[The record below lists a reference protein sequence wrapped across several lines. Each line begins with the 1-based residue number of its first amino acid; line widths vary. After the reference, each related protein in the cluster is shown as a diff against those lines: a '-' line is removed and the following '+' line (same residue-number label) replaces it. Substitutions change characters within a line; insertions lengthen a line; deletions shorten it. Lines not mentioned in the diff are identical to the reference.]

1 MRKRTLAIYDE
12 SAADTV
18 RTLFLLS
25 QHPTFSCFDVFT
37 FSSPQALLS
46 SATRF
51 DIALLEIGTQTPNG
65 FDLAKALQSRPNC
78 PAIVFV
84 TNDPRFVYQGY
95 EVAEGYLLKPLDQEI
110 LNRTLSRVAKIM
122 PRIQFSGTGSQ
133 GTHIL
138 RLEDIHYIETKERAV
153 VVHTLRD
160 CITLN
165 LRFSGILN
173 QLPSDFFVN
182 SHKGIAIN
190 MMHIVSMIGSQ
201 IVLSNGVKLPVS
213 RRSMAEVRQALTQF
227 LQTYRD

>member
-1 MRKRTLAIYDE
+1 MVTEDVWDDRFRYVSQLSRMGANIHVDGKIAVVQGVEQLR
-12 SAADTV
+12 AAPVKACDLRAGAAMV
-18 RTLFLLS
+18 
-25 QHPTFSCFDVFT
+25 
-37 FSSPQALLS
+37 
-46 SATRF
+46 
-51 DIALLEIGTQTPNG
+51 IAGL
-65 FDLAKALQSRPNC
+65 C
-78 PAIVFV
+78 
-84 TNDPRFVYQGY
+84 
-95 EVAEGYLLKPLDQEI
+95 AEGS
-110 LNRTLSRVAKIM
+110 T
-122 PRIQFSGTGSQ
+122 RI
-133 GTHIL
+133 
-138 RLEDIHYIETKERAV
+138 EDIHYIETKERAV